1 MGRLGVIAGSALRD
15 SAFAAH
21 GTRVVHAGVAML
33 DVGGTYVIQRHGL
46 DDWVPPHRI
55 DHRAHI
61 GALLETGVDRVL
73 AISSVGSLRVD
84 WPVGTCAIVDDFYA
98 PSETRS
104 YYDDPRSHI
113 VPTFDAAWRARVLA
127 AWRASTDTALHDGG
141 VYAQTSGPRFETPAE
156 VRALTS
162 VADLVG
168 MTVASECI
176 LATEVGLPYAAVCV
190 VDNLANGLGD
200 TPLTLEEFNVENA
213 VEQRRLPRTEEAG
226 EHGYGGG
233 PQPSLQVMVNC
244 ITHWLGL
251 FSLCLCA

>member
-1 MGRLGVIAGSALRD
+1 MGRLGVIAGSALRE

-21 GTRVVHAGVAML
+21 GTRVVHAGVTML
-33 DVGGTYVIQRHGL
+33 DVDGTCVVQRHGL
-46 DDWVPPHRI
+46 DDWSPPHRI

-61 GALLETGVDRVL
+61 RALLDAGVDRVL

-84 WPVGTCAIVDDFYA
+84 WPVGTCAVIDDFYA
-98 PSETRS
+98 PAETRP

-113 VPTFDAAWRARVLA
+113 VPTFDAAWCARVVA
-127 AWRASTDTALHDGG
+127 AWRATTDTALHDHG
-141 VYAQTSGPRFETPAE
+141 VYAQTRGPRFETPAE

-176 LATEVGLPYAAVCV
+176 LATEVGLPYAAVCI

-200 TPLTLEEFNVENA
+200 TSLTIDEFNAGVAAN
-213 VEQRRLPRTEEAG
+213 RSRLIADLDALIPGLAHDQSTGRT
-226 EHGYGGG
+226 
-233 PQPSLQVMVNC
+233 
-244 ITHWLGL
+244 
-251 FSLCLCA
+251 

>member
-1 MGRLGVIAGSALRD
+1 MGRLGVIAGSALRE

-21 GTRVVHAGVAML
+21 GTRVVHAGVTVL
-33 DVGGTYVIQRHGL
+33 DVDGTCVIQRHGL

-61 GALLETGVDRVL
+61 GALLKAGVDRVL

-84 WPVGTCAIVDDFYA
+84 WPVGTCAVIDDFYA
-98 PSETRS
+98 PGETRS
-104 YYDDPRSHI
+104 YYDDQRSHL
-113 VPTFDAAWRARVLA
+113 VPTFDASWRTRVLA
-127 AWRASTDTALHDGG
+127 AWRASTDTPVQYAG

-200 TPLTLEEFNVENA
+200 TQLTLEEFNAGVATNRTRLIKDLDALIPHLAHDLGA
-213 VEQRRLPRTEEAG
+213 VQ
-226 EHGYGGG
+226 
-233 PQPSLQVMVNC
+233 S
-244 ITHWLGL
+244 
-251 FSLCLCA
+251 

>member
-1 MGRLGVIAGSALRD
+1 MGRLGIIAGSALRE
-15 SAFAAH
+15 SAFAVH

-33 DVGGTYVIQRHGL
+33 DVDGTCVVQRHGL

-61 GALLETGVDRVL
+61 GALLDAGVDRVL

-84 WPVGTCAIVDDFYA
+84 WPVGTCAVIDDFYA
-98 PSETRS
+98 PAETRS
-104 YYDDPRSHI
+104 YYDDPRSHL

-127 AWRASTDTALHDGG
+127 AWKASTDTPVQHGG

-156 VRALTS
+156 VRALTA

-200 TPLTLEEFNVENA
+200 TPLTLEEFNDGVAANRTRLIADLDALIPHLAHDLGA
-213 VEQRRLPRTEEAG
+213 VRA
-226 EHGYGGG
+226 
-233 PQPSLQVMVNC
+233 
-244 ITHWLGL
+244 
-251 FSLCLCA
+251 